1 MSVDK
6 VKQYFSKYGMESK
19 VPEFEVSS
27 VAAATAPSSLPFR
40 SWRNIPGTKSG
51 WMCANLCKSRMLFIE
66 VWKDILK

>member
-27 VAAATAPSSLPFR
+27 AAAATVPSSLPFR
-40 SWRNIPGTKSG
+40 SWRNIPCTKSG
-51 WMCANLCKSRMLFIE
+51 LMCVNLCKS
-66 VWKDILK
+66 